1 MPAPSEEGFRA
12 VSSDASCRFAV
23 SGRRS
28 DCTTRQSVA
37 YRASPPKN
45 GDTGSVLNRSRQS
58 VKRIWGP
65 LLFLRRRRRRKKKK
79 KKDLTPEGSGQWG
92 PPEVERSTPH
102 FTVSVSLR
110 CLQGTVLPTLP
121 PRVLQGQRS
130 PATHISRST
139 RKRSGLGMPAPS
151 EEGFRAVSSDAS
163 CRFAV
168 SERRSDCTTTYKSRN
183 QSREAGTSSRILSAW
198 KLLPNISR
206 WVLQIIENGGV
217 FHQGGPPAGSGN
229 GTGNKSSVRERG
241 HRICTSLQQGN
252 RVLQPVFHSSKRMGV
267 ASHVRSSS
275 SERMSCSS
283 SSNVNFETNR
293 VTDQIRGLV
302 CHDRSQGRILSNV
315 HRKFLRFAFGGKAYQ
330 YRVLPFGLAL
340 SPALSRNA

>member
-1 MPAPSEEGFRA
+1 MGIHTLPAPSEEGFRV

-65 LLFLRRRRRRKKKK
+65 LLFLRWRREKRLDARGLR
-79 KKDLTPEGSGQWG
+79 PMR
-92 PPEVERSTPH
+92 PPPPLRSEAVNTS
-102 FTVSVSLR
+102 FYGVR
-110 CLQGTVLPTLP
+110 LP
-121 PRVLQGQRS
+121 PVSSGDRS
-130 PATHISRST
+130 ANPATSCASWRSGLRRAHISRST

-183 QSREAGTSSRILSAW
+183 QSREAGTSSRILTAW

-206 WVLQIIENGGV
+206 
-217 FHQGGPPAGSGN
+217 
-229 GTGNKSSVRERG
+229 
-241 HRICTSLQQGN
+241 
-252 RVLQPVFHSSKRMGV
+252 
-267 ASHVRSSS
+267 
-275 SERMSCSS
+275 
-283 SSNVNFETNR
+283 
-293 VTDQIRGLV
+293 
-302 CHDRSQGRILSNV
+302 
-315 HRKFLRFAFGGKAYQ
+315 
-330 YRVLPFGLAL
+330 
-340 SPALSRNA
+340 